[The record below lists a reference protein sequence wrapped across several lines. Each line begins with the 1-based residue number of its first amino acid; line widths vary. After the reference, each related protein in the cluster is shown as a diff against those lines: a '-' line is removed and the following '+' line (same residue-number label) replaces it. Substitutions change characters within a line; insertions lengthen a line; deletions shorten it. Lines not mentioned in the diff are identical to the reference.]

1 MTLDELRR
9 WLASA
14 PPGSLVPVEA
24 VRPLLESDGADGAG
38 SAWDLSVQEVAELL
52 GRAPSTIRGWIGEGL
67 FPGAYRLRGRE
78 WRIPR
83 RDLTRLREN
92 DSPVRD
98 AGSAD
103 LGSWREVLP
112 ESGRG
117 GR

>member
-24 VRPLLESDGADGAG
+24 VRPLLEGEAAGGARG
-38 SAWDLSVQEVAELL
+38 SWDLSVQEVAELL

-67 FPGAYRLRGRE
+67 LPGAYRLRGRE

-83 RDLTRLREN
+83 RELERLREEEAQ
-92 DSPVRD
+92 PRK
-98 AGSAD
+98 GESAD
-103 LGSWREVLP
+103 LGSWRRVLP
-112 ESGRG
+112 GSEG
-117 GR
+117 GG